1 MLEARH
7 QGRVAQ
13 AAVRPQRGQHI
24 GHHGAIDADVFLFI
38 VLARPGCK
46 EDVAGIEAR
55 QRGGDGG
62 AIRRVELQGRA
73 AGGNGRAARETPVT
87 CQPCASRCV
96 ASWLPMTP
104 LAPMMRACLCMRV
117 AFRKKNPSYP
127 RLKFL
132 SAILFHPIHE

>member
-62 AIRRVELQGRA
+62 AVRRIEPQAVQP
-73 AGGNGRAARETPVT
+73 AGTGVRPARRP
-87 CQPCASRCV
+87 
-96 ASWLPMTP
+96 
-104 LAPMMRACLCMRV
+104 
-117 AFRKKNPSYP
+117 
-127 RLKFL
+127 
-132 SAILFHPIHE
+132 